1 MDDTQKK
8 KDIAMREE
16 ATLDYWRENGIFE
29 KSLAKN
35 KGKENF
41 VFYDGPPFATGLP
54 HYGHVLPGTIKD
66 VIPRYQS
73 MRGKFVRRKWGWDC
87 HGLPIENL
95 VEEELGLLEKKDI
108 EAFGVG
114 KFNEAARKSVLRY
127 DTEWK
132 EIVPRMGRWVDM
144 EDAYRTMDWQYT
156 ESIWWAFRELFQ
168 KGLIYEGYK
177 SMHICPRC
185 ETTLAISEV
194 TQGYKDITDIS
205 ITVKFPLEDEPGTSF
220 LAWTTTPWTLP
231 GNVALA
237 VNPDVPYVR
246 VKVGDEQYILAKSR
260 IVDAVQGE
268 YEIVEEMKGQDLV
281 GKKYKPVFDYYAKN
295 GGLENR
301 GNGWKVYAADFVDT
315 ESGTGIVHIAPA
327 FGEDD
332 MALGQAYNL
341 PFVQHVGMNGRFKDE
356 VADFAGR
363 FVKPKENPE
372 EADVAIIKNLAHRG
386 LLFAKEKI
394 SHSYPHC
401 WRCDTPL
408 LNYAA
413 SSWFVKVTAL
423 KDRLSALN
431 AHIRWVPE
439 HVGTARF
446 GNWLAEARDWA
457 ISRSRFWGAPIPVW
471 KCAECDKLSVIGSVE
486 DIRERADSK
495 NEYYVLRHGEA
506 ESNARNIVS
515 ARADAPHHLT
525 EKGKEE
531 ARQAATE
538 LAGGNID
545 FIFVSPFVRTTET
558 ADIVAETLGIT
569 GARII
574 SDERLR
580 EIDTGDF
587 DGRPIAEYRHYF
599 SSQEE
604 KFTKPAPNG
613 ETLTDMKNRLGDFL
627 YDIDARY
634 EGKKIL
640 IVTHEYGVWLL
651 SAAAL
656 GAGVT
661 EAVRMKDERGADFVK
676 TGELLEIDFTPLP
689 HNGNY
694 ELDLHRPYID
704 DVVLSCECGG
714 HAHRVPE
721 VFDCWFESGSMPYA
735 QFHYPF
741 ENEVLFR
748 KSFPA
753 DFIAEGLDQ
762 TRGWFY
768 TMLVLAAGLFDET
781 AYRNVVVN
789 GLVLAEDGQKM
800 SKRLKNYPDPL
811 YIVNTYGADALRYYL
826 MSSPAVR
833 AEPLYFSEKGVDEVY
848 KKVLGRLF
856 NVLSF
861 YELYAE
867 DKKDIQEVESEHVL
881 DRWILARLSFLGNTM
896 AVALDVYM
904 IDKATREIGLFVDDL
919 STWYI
924 RRSRER
930 FKADSGG
937 AAARS
942 VTRYVLQ
949 EFSKLIAPVM
959 PFAAEDI
966 YQRVCHAKESVHL
979 EDWPT
984 YDAPNTVCLET
995 MNKAREVVSFAL
1007 LERANAGIKARQPLQ
1022 KLTVTMQEALQPEY
1036 AEIIR
1041 DEVNV
1046 KDVIFE
1052 KGQALSVK
1060 LDTVITPE
1068 LKREGQARE
1077 LIRRIQELRKKK
1089 GMLPADTI
1097 SVLFE
1102 SNEAGRGVI
1111 EEFDADIRRISNA
1124 KTVSFGAVP
1133 DGEDISFDELLLKV
1147 RFE

>member
-1 MDDTQKK
+1 
-8 KDIAMREE
+8 
-16 ATLDYWRENGIFE
+16 
-29 KSLAKN
+29 
-35 KGKENF
+35 
-41 VFYDGPPFATGLP
+41 
-54 HYGHVLPGTIKD
+54 
-66 VIPRYQS
+66 
-73 MRGKFVRRKWGWDC
+73 
-87 HGLPIENL
+87 
-95 VEEELGLLEKKDI
+95 
-108 EAFGVG
+108 
-114 KFNEAARKSVLRY
+114 
-127 DTEWK
+127 
-132 EIVPRMGRWVDM
+132 
-144 EDAYRTMDWQYT
+144 
-156 ESIWWAFRELFQ
+156 
-168 KGLIYEGYK
+168 
-177 SMHICPRC
+177 
-185 ETTLAISEV
+185 
-194 TQGYKDITDIS
+194 
-205 ITVKFPLEDEPGTSF
+205 
-220 LAWTTTPWTLP
+220 
-231 GNVALA
+231 
-237 VNPDVPYVR
+237 
-246 VKVGDEQYILAKSR
+246 
-260 IVDAVQGE
+260 VDAVQGE